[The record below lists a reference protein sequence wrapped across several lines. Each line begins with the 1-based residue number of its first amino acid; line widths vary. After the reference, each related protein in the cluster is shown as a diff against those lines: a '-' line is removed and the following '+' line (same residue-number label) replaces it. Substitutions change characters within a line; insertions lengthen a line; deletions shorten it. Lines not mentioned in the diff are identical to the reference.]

1 MQLSPELQQKIMFT
15 IQRQQ
20 SNCIRNIHSFLYNQY
35 RSCVDYQLF
44 WRKMKALCK
53 YPFLIIN
60 ATNVLIQKYY
70 SMEYGLI
77 GT

>member
-35 RSCVDYQLF
+35 RSCVD
-44 WRKMKALCK
+44 LCFRNIK
-53 YPFLIIN
+53 YSGG
-60 ATNVLIQKYY
+60 K
-70 SMEYGLI
+70 
-77 GT
+77 